1 MTTTRTLTMLAP
13 LAMLLAACGSNTGDT
28 PAALPSG
35 DAIAAVPAPTG
46 QSWTETATATP
57 EGGFMVGNPNAP
69 LKLVEFASHT
79 CSHCADFAAEA
90 AAPMEEYIASGRV
103 SYEIRNQ
110 IHDGLDLTIAVLAR
124 CGGDP
129 ASFHPLANQAW
140 GNFAEIFANAQANEA
155 AVTAAMQSTGP
166 DRLQRVAESAGLL
179 DFFAARGIARDQAVQ
194 CLANEQLVQQIVQN
208 SQEQSD
214 RLGVTGTPTFFL
226 NGARVD
232 GTMWEGV
239 NAALQRA
246 GAR

>member
-1 MTTTRTLTMLAP
+1 MKPYHTLTLLAP
-13 LAMLLAACGSNTGDT
+13 FALLLSACGSGTDAT
-28 PAALPSG
+28 PEAPPSG
-35 DAIAAVPAPTG
+35 EPIAAVPAPAG
-46 QSWTETATATP
+46 QSWTETAAETP
-57 EGGFMVGNPNAP
+57 EGGFVVGNPNAP

-79 CSHCADFAAEA
+79 CSHCADFSAEA
-90 AAPMEEYIASGRV
+90 AAPLEEYVASGRV

-124 CGGDP
+124 CGGP
-129 ASFHPLANQAW
+129 TAFHPLTQQAW
-140 GNFAEIFANAQANEA
+140 ASFQEIFTTAQANEA
-155 AVTAAMQSTGP
+155 AVTAAMQATGA
-166 DRLQRVAESAGLL
+166 DRLQRVAQSAGLL
-179 DFFAARGIARDQAVQ
+179 DFFAARGIARDQAMQ
-194 CLANEQLVQQIVQN
+194 CLANQQQVERIVQN